1 VSTTETSSIP
11 PASESRSSLAELV
24 ADHAAQ
30 QPGAIAVEDGERRL
44 SYAELD
50 AAAASI
56 AAGLRA
62 AGIGDQEV
70 VGVCLPRSWQT
81 VCAFVGIVR
90 AGAAYVP
97 IVPTHPAER
106 QRELLELAGAETVL
120 TGAGHD
126 GGLPPG
132 PRRLDAEALALAGAG
147 DPPPCA
153 PGGDR
158 LAYVLFTSGSTGVPK
173 GVEITHA
180 TLAHMFGCGSPL
192 VPIAGDAVLALAPIE
207 FDLAA
212 LETWGAL
219 VAGGRLVLAPPGRP
233 DPRAVGRLIVDRN
246 VTYAL
251 FAAGLFEQMAH
262 AALPDLGGMR
272 LIGSGGDVM
281 SATAA
286 AAVLAAHPQLRLLNA
301 YGPTETTIIA
311 SGFELTGV
319 DGSPVPIGQPL
330 PGYAF
335 YVLGE
340 DGRPVA
346 DREPGELWIG
356 GAGVARGYRGDPE
369 RTADRFRPDPFATD
383 PAARMYGSGDVVRRR
398 GDGEF
403 EFLGRADHQVKIA
416 GHRVEPGEVEQALG
430 GHPEVR
436 HAAVVARDDVAGH
449 KRLVGFAALD
459 EAAEADERALF
470 DHLAER
476 LPPYMLPATIVI
488 LAELPLTA
496 RGKVDRAALPEPTR
510 TRGEGAATGTAA
522 VVAETVAEL
531 LGLDDVGPDE
541 DIFTLGADSLLAI
554 QLIGRLRDRLQA
566 ELAVDAI
573 FQARTPRALAAR
585 LDSGVDAQSARPPLL
600 PAHAPGP
607 PPASF
612 AQRRAWLFERMNPDS
627 LAFQFACAIHFE
639 GDLDETALAGALGD
653 LVERHEILRT
663 ALVERDGEPIQLV
676 HERVPLPLEVVDL
689 PDGSDGRWERL
700 LRSTVRTRIELDKAP
715 LVRWTLVRRGEGRW
729 SLIGIEHHAIHD
741 GWSFIVVL
749 SELSELYSARVE
761 GRAPNLPPPLL
772 QFGDF
777 AHWERAAMTPELER
791 GQLEYWRGKLDHDPP
806 LLELPI
812 DRPRPQ
818 QESFAGGSV
827 RRPVDPALLADVR
840 TLAREEG
847 ATSFMA
853 CLAAF
858 ASLLGRHAGSDD
870 VQVGS
875 GLANRRDPAAE
886 RLVGMLV
893 ATVALRIDLT
903 DDPTVRELLRRVR
916 DTVVGA
922 MVNADVPFDRVVETL
937 SPQRQAGRSP
947 LVQTL
952 FSFDD
957 TPAAPQSW
965 PGLDTDIFLAVSN
978 GTAKADLNVIGVD
991 HGDHPPFFIWEHSDL
1006 FTDATVDRL
1015 AVQHQTLLEQ
1025 FVAHPDA
1032 RLSEL
1037 ELASAAERE
1046 QLRAWSAGTGAYDRE
1061 ATIPG
1066 LVERQ
1071 ARRDPEVVAA
1081 VEPGAE
1087 LSYGELL
1094 ARARAVAGSLRA
1106 AGVEPGDRVGILLPR
1121 SLDSVAAHLGVLV
1134 AGAAY
1139 VPLDLQHP
1147 AARIARALGDAGA
1160 TVVLS
1165 AGTLGAN
1172 LPAEIETLDVAAAAA
1187 ADPLEATAG
1196 AGPEDLAYVMYTSG
1210 STGEPKGVEVTHGNV
1225 VRLVDAP
1232 GFVELGP
1239 GTTMLHAA
1247 STAFDAATL
1256 EIWGPLA
1263 NGGTIAILPEHPS
1276 PDAVA
1281 AAVEAHGV
1289 TTMWLTAGLFH
1300 ELVDRR
1306 PECLGRVRHLLAGG
1320 DVLSPAHVARALE
1333 ALPAEGRLTNGYGPT
1348 ETTTF
1353 ALTHELRPGDEVD
1366 GPVPL
1371 GRPIQ
1376 GTTCD
1381 VLDAAGKPAPVG
1393 MAGELWI
1400 GGGGVARGYRGDPE
1414 LSAERFQPDPERPGG
1429 RRYRSGDRVRRRPD
1443 GALEFL
1449 GRADRQLKV
1458 RGVRVEPAEV
1468 EAALRAHADLAD
1480 AAVVADERGPGGV
1493 SLVAYVVAAPGSAA
1507 PDPAALRAHASARL
1521 PAAMVPAAWVALPR
1535 LPLTANGKVDHA
1547 RLPAPSREHLAA
1559 TSSGRRPRGRT
1570 ERRVAKAFEAVLDVR
1585 AVGAE
1590 DDFFALGGHSLL
1602 AVELFGRLERIGGR
1616 RLALATIFEAPTPRA
1631 LAACLDGDASASR
1644 WDNLVALK
1652 PQGSRPP
1659 LFIVGAGDGNIVG
1672 FGQLARELS
1681 AEQPLYILQPS
1692 GLDGRHPLDQGIG
1705 TMAERYLE
1713 KVRSVRPHGPYL
1725 LAGRCN
1731 GATVAYEM
1739 AQRLRAAGEEV
1750 PLLISLDS
1758 EPPPAGPRELAP
1770 GVPYDALMESAWV
1783 RARQR
1788 GEEVPDLDAPGG
1800 AAAMLSWLRE
1810 PVGPGV
1816 SRYLLELHAGRADLG
1831 AGWTDPL
1838 GVHAPWLAAWAWEHG
1853 IHDSRLQPRLLQPV
1867 VTDGCRPPGQRH
1879 SWDTAMATV
1888 WEELGREPA
1897 DPLSPAAWKEFHQR
1911 LTEPLAGTRMNRYL
1925 LTAWERPDLTDAFP
1939 EPLGADAERMIAWA
1953 WSAGIDEEGLAPAF
1967 LPPSSTRLPTR
1978 RRAELA
1984 GRSARTAAVRA
1995 GARGARRGREIGAEA
2010 RARAVDAVE
2019 RGLKRPLPGA
2029 RERTE
2034 REVVAAARKARAT
2047 YRAEPWPGRV
2057 VLVTSPEFAEK
2068 PAYAAWGLR
2077 AEGGVD
2083 HRPLPVGHVEMLRG
2097 DGAKLLAA
2105 CLEDCVEAVLDDP
2118 SRPGA

>member
-1 VSTTETSSIP
+1 VQKPVSTTETSSIL
-11 PASESRSSLAELV
+11 SEFESSSSLAGLV
-24 ADHAAQ
+24 AARAAEL
-30 QPGAIAVEDGERRL
+30 PDAIAVEDGERRL
-44 SYAELD
+44 TYAELD
-50 AAAASI
+50 AAAAGI
-56 AAGLRA
+56 AAGLRT
-62 AGIGDQEV
+62 AGVGAEEV
-70 VGVCLPRSWQT
+70 VGVCLPRSWQA
-81 VCAFVGIVR
+81 VCAFVGVLR

-97 IVPTHPAER
+97 VVPTHPPER
-106 QRELLELAGAETVL
+106 QRTLLELAGAETVL

-132 PRRLDAEALALAGAG
+132 LRKLDAEALALSAAA
-147 DPPPCA
+147 DPAPPA

-180 TLAHMFGCGSPL
+180 TLAHVFGCGSPL
-192 VPIAGDAVLALAPIE
+192 LPIPGDAVLALAPIE

-212 LETWGAL
+212 QETWGAL
-219 VAGGRLVLAPPGRP
+219 LAGGRLVLAPPGRP
-233 DPRAVGRLIVDRN
+233 DPRALGRLIADRG

-262 AALPDLGGMR
+262 AALPDLAGMR
-272 LIGSGGDVM
+272 LIASGGDVM
-281 SATAA
+281 SAAAA
-286 AAVLAAHPQLRLLNA
+286 AAVLDAHPHLRLLNA

-311 SGFELTGV
+311 SGFEVTSV
-319 DGSPVPIGQPL
+319 DGTPLPIGRPL

-346 DREPGELWIG
+346 DGEPGELWIG

-369 RTADRFRPDPFATD
+369 RTADRFRPDPFAAA

-398 GDGEF
+398 EDGEF

-436 HAAVVARDDVAGH
+436 HAAVIARDDVAGH
-449 KRLVGFAALD
+449 KRLIGFAAID
-459 EAAEADERALF
+459 ESAGVDERALL
-470 DHLAER
+470 DHLGER
-476 LPPYMLPATIVI
+476 LPPYMLPATIAI
-488 LAELPLTA
+488 LPELPLTE

-510 TRGEGAATGTAA
+510 TRGEGAATGKAA
-522 VVAETVAEL
+522 VVAATVAEL
-531 LGLDDVGPDE
+531 LGLDEVGPDE
-541 DIFTLGADSLLAI
+541 DVFALGADSLLAI
-554 QLIGRLRDRLQA
+554 QLVGRLRNRLQS

-573 FQARTPRALAAR
+573 FEARTPRALAAR
-585 LDSGVDAQSARPPLL
+585 LDSGAGTRPARPPLL
-600 PAHAPGP
+600 SAPEPGP
-607 PPASF
+607 APASF

-639 GDLDETALAGALGD
+639 GALDESALAGALGD
-653 LVERHEILRT
+653 LIERHEILRT
-663 ALVERDGEPIQLV
+663 ALVERDGEPVQLV
-676 HERVPLPLEVVDL
+676 HERVPLPLETVDL
-689 PDGSDGRWERL
+689 SGASEAEWERL
-700 LRSTVRTRIELDKAP
+700 LRSRVRTRIELDKAP
-715 LVRWTLVRRGEGRW
+715 LVRWTLARRGAGRH

-741 GWSFIVVL
+741 GWSFVVVL

-777 AHWERAAMTPELER
+777 AHWERAALTPELER
-791 GQLEYWRGKLDHDPP
+791 EQLDYWRRELDHDPP

-827 RRPVDPALLADVR
+827 RHPVDPALLAEVR
-840 TLAREEG
+840 TLARAEG

-853 CLAAF
+853 CFAAF
-858 ASLLGRHAGSDD
+858 AALLGRHAGRED
-870 VQVGS
+870 VQIGS

-937 SPQRQAGRSP
+937 APQRQAGRSP

-965 PGLDTDIFLAVSN
+965 SGLDTDVFLAVSN

-1015 AVQHQTLLEQ
+1015 AAQHRTLLEQ
-1025 FVAHPDA
+1025 FVARPDA

-1037 ELASAAERE
+1037 ELAGPEERE
-1046 QLRAWSAGTGAYDRE
+1046 ELRAWSAGDGGYDRE
-1061 ATIPG
+1061 ATIPD

-1071 ARRDPEVVAA
+1071 AQRDPEATAA
-1081 VEPGAE
+1081 VEPGGR

-1094 ARARAVAGSLRA
+1094 ARARAIAGSLRA
-1106 AGVEPGDRVGILLPR
+1106 AGVEPGGRVGILLPR
-1121 SLDSVAAHLGVLV
+1121 SLDSVAAHLGALL

-1172 LPAEIETLDVAAAAA
+1172 LPAGIETLDVAAAAA
-1187 ADPLEATAG
+1187 GEPLAATAG
-1196 AGPEDLAYVMYTSG
+1196 GPEDLAYVMYTSG
-1210 STGEPKGVEVTHGNV
+1210 STGEPKGVEVTHRNV

-1232 GFVELGP
+1232 GYVELGP

-1281 AAVEAHGV
+1281 AAIAAHGV

-1320 DVLSPAHVARALE
+1320 DVLSPPHVARALA
-1333 ALPAEGRLTNGYGPT
+1333 ALPADGRLTNGYGPT

-1353 ALTHELRPGDEVD
+1353 ALTHELRPGNEVD

-1376 GTTCD
+1376 GTSCD
-1381 VLDAAGKPAPVG
+1381 VLDTAGRPAPVG

-1400 GGGGVARGYRGDPE
+1400 GGDGVARGYRGDPE

-1449 GRADRQLKV
+1449 GRADRQVKV

-1468 EAALRAHADLAD
+1468 EAALRAHPALAD
-1480 AAVVADERGPGGV
+1480 AAVVVDGRGPGGV
-1493 SLVAYVVAAPGSAA
+1493 SLVAYVVAAPGSA
-1507 PDPAALRAHASARL
+1507 PPGPAALRAHASARL

-1535 LPLTANGKVDHA
+1535 LPLTANGKVDRA
-1547 RLPAPSREHLAA
+1547 RLPAPGREHLA
-1559 TSSGRRPRGRT
+1559 TTGSGRRPRGRT

-1585 AVGAE
+1585 GVGAE

-1616 RLALATIFEAPTPRA
+1616 RLPLSTIFEAATPRA

-1659 LFIVGAGDGNIVG
+1659 LFVVGAGDGNIVG

-1692 GLDGRHPLDQGIG
+1692 GLDGRHPLDQGIA

-1713 KVRSVRPHGPYL
+1713 KVRAVRPHGPYL

-1739 AQRLRAAGEEV
+1739 AQQLRRAGEEV
-1750 PLLISLDS
+1750 PLLVALDS
-1758 EPPPAGPRELAP
+1758 DPPPAGPHELAP
-1770 GVPYDALMESAWV
+1770 GIPYDALMESAWV
-1783 RARQR
+1783 RAREH
-1788 GEEVPDLDAPGG
+1788 GEDVPDLE
-1800 AAAMLSWLRE
+1800 AADGPAALVEWLRE

-1816 SRYLLELHAGRADLG
+1816 SRYLLELHRWRPELR
-1831 AGWTDPL
+1831 AGWTDPT
-1838 GVHAPWLAAWAWEHG
+1838 GANASSLAAWAWDHG
-1853 IHDSRLQPRLLQPV
+1853 IHDSHLQPRLLRPV
-1867 VTDGCRPPGQRH
+1867 PTDGCRPPGRH
-1879 SWDTAMATV
+1879 SWDEAMARV
-1888 WEELGREPA
+1888 WEELGEEPA
-1897 DPLSPAAWKEFHQR
+1897 DPISPAGWKVFREQ
-1911 LTEPLAGTRMNRYL
+1911 LVEPLGGTRVNRYL
-1925 LTAWERPDLTDAFP
+1925 LSAWARPDLQAAFP
-1939 EPLGADAERMIAWA
+1939 EPLGADAEAMVTWA
-1953 WSAGIDEEGLAPAF
+1953 WTTGIDEGLAPAF
-1967 LPPSSTRLPTR
+1967 LPPPRTRLPAR
-1978 RRAELA
+1978 RRAELLA
-1984 GRSARTAAVRA
+1984 RAARTAGSRSR
-1995 GARGARRGREIGAEA
+1995 ARGARRGRELGAEG
-2010 RARAVDAVE
+2010 RARALDALE
-2019 RGLKRPLPGA
+2019 RAVKRPLPGA

-2047 YRAEPWPGRV
+2047 YMAEPWPGRV
-2057 VLVTSPEFAEK
+2057 VLVTSTEFADK
-2068 PAYAAWGLR
+2068 PAYAPWALR

-2083 HRPLPVGHVEMLRG
+2083 RRSLAVGHVEMLRG
-2097 DGAKLLAA
+2097 NGAKLLAA
-2105 CLEDCVEAVLDDP
+2105 CLEECVEEALDDP
-2118 SRPGA
+2118 VASS